1 MKNLRTT
8 TILAIAFIG
17 LTVMSC
23 KETKKEGTTEQSNSN
38 EMHNGD
44 HSNHEGMDSDMDNN
58 DMNAPEAMGE
68 MNQKTS
74 TATAVIDNYLKLKD
88 ALVEDNNKDAAKV
101 GGTLATSFGSFDLSG
116 FSNEQQKELTEII
129 EVAKEHA
136 EHIAKSDIKH
146 QREHFESLSNDM
158 VDLLAITGTSK
169 KLYQQR
175 CPMYNNNKGGIWL
188 SASNEIKN
196 PLFGSKM
203 LTCGSV
209 QKEIN

>member
-1 MKNLRTT
+1 MKNIRTT
-8 TILAIAFIG
+8 TILAMVFIG
-17 LTVMSC
+17 LITMSC
-23 KETKKEGTTEQSNSN
+23 KETKKEGIAEPSNAN
-38 EMHNGD
+38 EMQNED
-44 HSNHEGMDSDMDNN
+44 HANHEGMDSDMDNN
-58 DMNAPEAMGE
+58 DMNGSDTMGE

-88 ALVEDNNKDAAKV
+88 ALVGDNNKDAAKV
-101 GGTLATSFGSFDLSG
+101 GGALASSFGSFDMSG
-116 FSNEQQKELTEII
+116 FTNEQQKELTEII

-146 QREHFESLSNDM
+146 QREHFESMSNDM
-158 VDLLAITGTSK
+158 VDLLAITGTSI

>member
-17 LTVMSC
+17 LTAMSC
-23 KETKKEGTTEQSNSN
+23 KETKKEGNTEQSNAN
-38 EMHNGD
+38 EMHNGE
-44 HSNHEGMDSDMDNN
+44 HANHEGMDSDIDNEN
-58 DMNAPEAMGE
+58 MNASETKVE
-68 MNQKTS
+68 MNEKTS

-88 ALVEDNNKDAAKV
+88 ALVGDNNKDAAKI
-101 GGTLATSFGSFDLSG
+101 GEALATSFGSFDISG
-116 FSNEQQKELTEII
+116 FTNEQQKELTEII
-129 EVAKEHA
+129 EVANEHA

-203 LTCGSV
+203 LTCGTV

>member
-8 TILAIAFIG
+8 TILAMVFIS
-17 LTVMSC
+17 LTTMSC
-23 KETKKEGTTEQSNSN
+23 KETKKEGIAEPSKAN
-38 EMHNGD
+38 EMQSED
-44 HSNHEGMDSDMDNN
+44 HANHEGMDSDMDNN
-58 DMNAPEAMGE
+58 DMNGSDTMGE

-88 ALVEDNNKDAAKV
+88 ALVGDNNKDAAKV
-101 GGTLATSFGSFDLSG
+101 GGALATSFDSLDITG
-116 FSNEQQKELTEII
+116 FTNEQQKELSEII

-169 KLYQQR
+169 KLFQQH
-175 CPMYNNNKGGIWL
+175 CPMYNNKKGGIWL